1 MLINKLR
8 IDSQVFY
15 LSPDEDIAALKQ
27 QILDAARGVA
37 DFVVF
42 TPVGHGLVSVLVTP
56 HTPVRFE
63 EQERSEDEL
72 HEWENDPPRTDY
84 TTDFEMEVVGS

>member
-15 LSPDEDIAALKQ
+15 LSPDEDVAALKQ

-42 TPVGHGLVSVLVTP
+42 TPVGHGAVSVLMTP

-72 HEWENDPPRTDY
+72 SQWENDPPQTDY
-84 TTDFEMEVVGS
+84 ATDYEMQVLTS